1 MEFYVCPVCGNIIT
15 AVGTV
20 LFKNSGGL
28 CGEFWEINEEKIRM
42 TINSQ
47 SKIQKIK
54 FKLWICLLAF
64 WVVGIL
70 VMSGIQ
76 EKMSDKNYLISSPD
90 EQAAF
95 EEQLS
100 EKDIPYQRVSQT
112 AFAVEEEYSEE
123 ADDIFKTINANGKLR
138 MQE

>member
-1 MEFYVCPVCGNIIT
+1 
-15 AVGTV
+15 
-20 LFKNSGGL
+20 
-28 CGEFWEINEEKIRM
+28 M

-64 WVVGIL
+64 LVVGIL

-76 EKMSDKNYLISSPD
+76 EKMSDKNYLISFPD

-100 EKDIPYQRVSQT
+100 EKDIPYQRISQT